1 MVEISVPLRLLSLG
15 KLIVSTLLQTNE
27 TADRV
32 TSDGGG
38 IRGLSSL
45 YILQGI
51 MRVLESKV
59 GDGVARPLL
68 PCDYFDLIAGT
79 STGG

>member
-1 MVEISVPLRLLSLG
+1 MEETSAPLRLLSLG
-15 KLIVSTLLQTNE
+15 KPIVSTLLQTNE
-27 TADRV
+27 IADRI

-45 YILQGI
+45 YILQSI

-59 GDGVARPLL
+59 GDDVARPLL